1 MPAAEPRKPRQV
13 KRVKKD
19 TGHNHGPA
27 PVGSHAAT
35 CEACAAQGG
44 SRLHPGESLEVG
56 ASVQWNGPRGSQ
68 AWITSKVTVVV
79 QEDESGMAAR
89 LRAREI
95 VDEELAHQATRLRE
109 AAQR

>member
-1 MPAAEPRKPRQV
+1 MPAASPRKPRQV
-13 KRVKKD
+13 KRVKQT

-44 SRLHPGESLEVG
+44 GLHPGESLEVG

-68 AWITSKVTVVV
+68 AWITGKVTVVV
-79 QEDESGMAAR
+79 QEDESGEAAR
-89 LRAREI
+89 QRARQV